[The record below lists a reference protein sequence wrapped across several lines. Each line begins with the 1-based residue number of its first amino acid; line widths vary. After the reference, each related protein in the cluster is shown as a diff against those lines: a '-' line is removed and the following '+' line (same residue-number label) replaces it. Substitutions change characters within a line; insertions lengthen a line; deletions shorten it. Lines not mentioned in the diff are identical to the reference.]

1 MTDTESRQEKN
12 STATAQNEPKSSKKK
27 VNPYG
32 VAAIVASIAV
42 IAIVVSTVL
51 FVNSFHENRRLKDE
65 LERQR
70 QLAEDLEEHAN
81 KQKSELDKLQEK
93 VDELLNIQEAEPVI
107 TTAQIEEQ
115 LASVRELVTQKYI
128 YTNADRGEYNKTWLW
143 GWDMPFSDKSL
154 LIRYDGTI
162 KAGIDL
168 SAVQVDVDEEKRKVT
183 VILPGSTITDN
194 NVPQDTVQVYETKD
208 GLFNKVT
215 IDDSN
220 ALISEGKKTMEAKA
234 VERGLLTE
242 ADAEAKALIKAFLS
256 LIPGMENYTLEV
268 K

>member
-1 MTDTESRQEKN
+1 METKREKKTKEAAG
-12 STATAQNEPKSSKKK
+12 SKTPHTKKK

-32 VAAIVASIAV
+32 VAAIAAAAGVL
-42 IAIVVSTVL
+42 AIVVLTAL
-51 FVNSFHENRRLKDE
+51 AVNSFHENRRLKDE
-65 LERQR
+65 LERQK

-81 KQKSELDKLQEK
+81 KQKSELEKLQGE
-93 VDELLNIQEAEPVI
+93 VEELLNIQEEEPVI

-115 LASVRELVTQKYI
+115 LASVRELVTKKYI

-154 LIRYDGTI
+154 LVRYDGTI

-168 SAVQVDVDEEKRKVT
+168 SAVQVDVDEGKRKITVT
-183 VILPGSTITDN
+183 LPESKITDN
-194 NVPQDTVQVYETKD
+194 NVPQDTVQVYETRD

-220 ALISEGKKTMEAKA
+220 ALISEGKKTMEEKA
-234 VERGLLTE
+234 IERGLLAE
-242 ADAEAKALIKAFLS
+242 ADAEARALIKAFLA
-256 LIPGMENYTLEV
+256 LVPGMENYTLEV